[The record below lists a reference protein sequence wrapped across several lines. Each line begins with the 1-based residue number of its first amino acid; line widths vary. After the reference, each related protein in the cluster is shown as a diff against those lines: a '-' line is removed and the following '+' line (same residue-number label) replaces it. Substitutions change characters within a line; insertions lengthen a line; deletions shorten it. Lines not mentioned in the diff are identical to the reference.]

1 MTSAIN
7 TRLLNL
13 PRHTQTAGH
22 PSKPADIHRP
32 LMPMSGTYIGA

>member
-1 MTSAIN
+1 MTAAIDA
-7 TRLLNL
+7 RLPNL

-32 LMPMSGTYIGA
+32 LMPMSG